1 VTLRNARG
9 STWLFLTGITAVVL
23 MGVFPGLRP
32 YSVAGSEMV
41 DGDQVSMG
49 TAIMITMIAVAGLTM
64 SCSAPRRKRP

>member
-1 VTLRNARG
+1 
-9 STWLFLTGITAVVL
+9 

-41 DGDQVSMG
+41 DGDQVSVG